1 MRAPQ
6 GAVRGSNQVQR
17 LGGGYRSIPWVQ
29 ASNTVDGGGAQGAD
43 WAASIGAFH
52 GRRRPKPEVALE
64 QGADGG
70 LISQGDRPTELKVI
84 ASELKVIA
92 FDECSRAAELAVAV
106 KVDEATR
113 RDERLARRVLLLL
126 ESRPLQSVE
135 QSPNARPALVR
146 DVGVYRVGKGGEDCI

>member
-1 MRAPQ
+1 MGWVRAPR
-6 GAVRGSNQVQR
+6 GAVRGSNQIQR

-52 GRRRPKPEVALE
+52 GRRRPKSEVALE

-70 LISQGDRPTELKVI
+70 LISQGDRPTEL
-84 ASELKVIA
+84 EVIA
-92 FDECSRAAELAVAV
+92 FDERSRAAELAVAV

-126 ESRPLQSVE
+126 ESRP
-135 QSPNARPALVR
+135 PAECR
-146 DVGVYRVGKGGEDCI
+146 AIA